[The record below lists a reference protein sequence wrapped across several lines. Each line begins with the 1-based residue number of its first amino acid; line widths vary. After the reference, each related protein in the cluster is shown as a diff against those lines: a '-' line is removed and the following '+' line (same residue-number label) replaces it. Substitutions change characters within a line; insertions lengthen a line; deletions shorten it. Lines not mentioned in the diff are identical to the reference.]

1 MPQTHKRADLTLLP
15 DLIDALPADG
25 SPATAAD
32 LLARLGWGRQ
42 RLGLVARGSPSSVV
56 VETHGHRGVPT
67 YRRHPS
73 LCQVPA

>member
-1 MPQTHKRADLTLLP
+1 MTSHRRPDLSLLP

-32 LLARLGWGRQ
+32 LLARLGWSQQ
-42 RLGLVARGSPSSVV
+42 RLGLIARGSPSSVLI
-56 VETHGHRGVPT
+56 EGNGYREALS

-73 LCQVPA
+73 LCQVNA